1 MLPRD
6 ERKCKHES
14 SPAELCEQA
23 VCVLPSGLD
32 KAASCRSGSEG
43 TLEEEQHF
51 ASLPGRN
58 AFRSGKAGAHYLQT
72 MGTGRVTQVLT
83 A

>member
-32 KAASCRSGSEG
+32 EAASCRSVSEG
-43 TLEEEQHF
+43 ML
-51 ASLPGRN
+51 
-58 AFRSGKAGAHYLQT
+58 
-72 MGTGRVTQVLT
+72 
-83 A
+83 